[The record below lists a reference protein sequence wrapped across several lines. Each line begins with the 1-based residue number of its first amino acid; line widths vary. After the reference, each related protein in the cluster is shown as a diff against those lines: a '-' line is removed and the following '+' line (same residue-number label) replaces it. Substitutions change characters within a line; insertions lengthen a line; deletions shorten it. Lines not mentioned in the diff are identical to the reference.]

1 MSRPDVFNIQGST
14 VWATQEIVKYLK
26 PVLEGS
32 ERDIDKIQ
40 TVERH
45 IGRFDKPE
53 DVKRWLSNRDGS
65 VRITALRVT
74 EYENTAGS
82 LFGKVNFVAYVFTT
96 DQYGYAKDQRCEVV
110 AGQLV
115 QAIMQRGALPT
126 ARSNVEAVRSD
137 NLYSG
142 SIDQLGVAIWAVTWS
157 QWWPMDEPLDPS
169 SLDDF
174 ITFSFEG
181 DVGDGSPP
189 IEGEVTLPQD
199 DS

>member
-1 MSRPDVFNIQGST
+1 MSRPDFSIQGST
-14 VWATQEIVKYLK
+14 VWAVQEIVKYLK
-26 PVLEGS
+26 PKLEGS
-32 ERDIDKIQ
+32 ERQIDKIQ

-82 LFGKVNFVAYVFTT
+82 LSGKVNFVAYIFTT
-96 DQYGYAKDQRCEVV
+96 DQYGYEKDQRCEVI

-115 QAIMQRGALPT
+115 QAIMQFGALPT
-126 ARSNVEAVRSD
+126 ANGGVESVRSD

-142 SIDQLGVAIWAVTWS
+142 SIDELGIAIWSVTWS
-157 QWWPMDEPLDPS
+157 QWWQLDVPLDPET
-169 SLDDF
+169 LDDF
-174 ITFSFEG
+174 ITFGLKG
-181 DVGDGSPP
+181 DMGDGSPP